1 MTNKIILIFI
11 VISFIIGFSSNYFIY
26 KSNRDKSI
34 IREKKKILNL
44 LFSNFVSYSQHF
56 EDFIL
61 FFLFYNIQ
69 KGFYIDVG
77 AFDPNFISVTK
88 AFYERG
94 WYGINIEPIPE
105 KYESLKKHRKR
116 DTILESIFI
125 H

>member
-105 KYESLKKHRKR
+105 KYE
-116 DTILESIFI
+116 F
-125 H
+125 